1 MSLLRIRTLL
11 RAAVLLVAAAAITGC
26 MDGWRVW
33 LFGRPYRDTPSA
45 TIAARIAA
53 ALTTLDALDA
63 LPPGLKP
70 TETV

>member
-1 MSLLRIRTLL
+1 MT
-11 RAAVLLVAAAAITGC
+11 RALILIQ
-26 MDGWRVW
+26 
-33 LFGRPYRDTPSA
+33 F
-45 TIAARIAA
+45 AARIAA